1 MHFRNLEDPLVGIL
15 ESVDTSLELLVFG
28 GESVWGGKGDMKMG
42 KKRQNLLAT
51 FQVETTASCRRT
63 Q

>member
-1 MHFRNLEDPLVGIL
+1 VGIL
-15 ESVDTSLELLVFG
+15 ESVDTSLELLVFS